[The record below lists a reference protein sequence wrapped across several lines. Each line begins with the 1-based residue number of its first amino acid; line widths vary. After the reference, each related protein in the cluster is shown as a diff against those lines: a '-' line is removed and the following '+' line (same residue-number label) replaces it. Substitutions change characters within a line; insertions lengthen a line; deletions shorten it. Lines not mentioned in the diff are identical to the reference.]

1 MSNQVKPIPDGQES
15 VTPYLGVSDAVSA
28 IEFYKKG
35 FRAVELYRLS
45 DPSGKIAHAEIKI
58 GNAAV
63 MLADEH
69 PDHGHFSPQSL
80 NGSPV
85 ALHIYVGDVDA
96 FVSRA
101 VEAGAKIL
109 QPVEDQFYGDRSGKI
124 EDPFGHLWMISTHKE
139 DVTAEEIQQRF
150 AAFFQ

>member
-1 MSNQVKPIPDGQES
+1 MSNQVKAIPDGQES
-15 VTPYLGVSDAVSA
+15 VTPYLGVNDAVGA
-28 IEFYKKG
+28 IKFYKKG
-35 FRAVELYRLS
+35 FGAVELYRLP

-69 PDHGHFSPQSL
+69 PDHGHFSPQTL

-85 ALHIYVGDVDA
+85 ALHIYVEDVDA

-109 QPVEDQFYGDRSGKI
+109 QPVADQFYGDRSGKI

-139 DVTAEEIQQRF
+139 DVSNEEIQKRF